1 MYSKKNS
8 FFKLKKRG
16 SMNDDSFILKVG
28 FALVITLAIAIYYLS
43 LSWEKY
49 PHDNPVEEFIEKVV
63 EKKTGIDIDLSPDS
77 PEKA

>member
-8 FFKLKKRG
+8 FFKLRKRC
-16 SMNDDSFILKVG
+16 SMSDDSFILKVG
-28 FALVITLAIAIYYLS
+28 FALVIVLAIAIYYLS

-49 PHDNPVEEFIEKVV
+49 SHDNPIEEFIEKVV
-63 EKKTGIDIDLSPDS
+63 EKKTGIDIDLSPNS